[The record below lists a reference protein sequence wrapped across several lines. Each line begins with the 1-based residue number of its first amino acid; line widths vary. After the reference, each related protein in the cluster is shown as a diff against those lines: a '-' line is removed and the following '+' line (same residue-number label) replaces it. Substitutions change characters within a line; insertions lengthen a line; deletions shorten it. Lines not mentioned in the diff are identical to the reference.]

1 MQEVRLQSGQSQL
14 INNCTYCQIQM
25 FVYKQIIQTTVCLH
39 HVDMHYHVCKQ
50 CSPFV
55 CKQIHCECVCVL
67 VCISENIYLFT
78 ICYLVVCKQIHV
90 CIVC

>member
-39 HVDMHYHVCKQ
+39 HVDVHL
-50 CSPFV
+50 FV
-55 CKQIHCECVCVL
+55 YNVGHFFLNKVAHLFVNSAAHLL
-67 VCISENIYLFT
+67 VNNAVYFFT
-78 ICYLVVCKQIHV
+78 SS
-90 CIVC
+90 

>member
-39 HVDMHYHVCKQ
+39 HVDMHLFVIKKNCKQ
-50 CSPFV
+50 CGPFV
-55 CKQIHCECVCVL
+55 CQQCSVFVYICLFVCLQVVEECRL
-67 VCISENIYLFT
+67 
-78 ICYLVVCKQIHV
+78 
-90 CIVC
+90 

>member
-39 HVDMHYHVCKQ
+39 HVDMHL
-50 CSPFV
+50 FV
-55 CKQIHCECVCVL
+55 NK
-67 VCISENIYLFT
+67 CINKHTYLFVNKYT
-78 ICYLVVCKQIHV
+78 VSAYAC
-90 CIVC
+90 

>member
-39 HVDMHYHVCKQ
+39 VDMHLFVYKQIVTIVCKQ
-50 CSPFV
+50 MLFV
-55 CKQIHCECVCVL
+55 L
-67 VCISENIYLFT
+67 LFF
-78 ICYLVVCKQIHV
+78 L
-90 CIVC
+90 

>member
-39 HVDMHYHVCKQ
+39 HVDMHL
-50 CSPFV
+50 FV
-55 CKQIHCECVCVL
+55 NNAAH
-67 VCISENIYLFT
+67 LFVNKYT
-78 ICYLVVCKQIHV
+78 VSVYAC
-90 CIVC
+90 

>member
-39 HVDMHYHVCKQ
+39 VDMHLFVNNV
-50 CSPFV
+50 V

-67 VCISENIYLFT
+67 CGPF
-78 ICYLVVCKQIHV
+78 VCKQWL
-90 CIVC
+90 CLQTDEECQL

>member
-39 HVDMHYHVCKQ
+39 HVDMHL
-50 CSPFV
+50 FV
-55 CKQIHCECVCVL
+55 NNAVHLFVNSVAHL
-67 VCISENIYLFT
+67 FVDNVVHLFVNNAVYLFT
-78 ICYLVVCKQIHV
+78 SS
-90 CIVC
+90 